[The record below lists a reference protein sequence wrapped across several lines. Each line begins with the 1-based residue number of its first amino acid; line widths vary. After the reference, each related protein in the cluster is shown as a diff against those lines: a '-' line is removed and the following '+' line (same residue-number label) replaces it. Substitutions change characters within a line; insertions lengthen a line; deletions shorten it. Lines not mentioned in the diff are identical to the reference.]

1 MTTRKIAKGSPLHSK
16 LCGKLEDRIKFG
28 LRVQTQFHNTWQ
40 QAEDSALAYLPE
52 SEMDALRRTDR
63 ERGNP
68 RYTTIQ
74 IPYSYALLMTA
85 HTYWTSVFFARTPV
99 HQFAGRH
106 GEAEQKVQAMEAL
119 ISYQCEVGQMMAP
132 YYIWLYDIGKY
143 GVGVFG
149 SYWCE
154 ELIQYG
160 ELHEVSDPLSGK
172 TSKLQ
177 TSIQVP
183 GYRGNK
189 IYNVTPFDFI
199 HDGHFPIGRFQEGE
213 FCGVRKVMGWN
224 EVVRRKNQGYYIEEN
239 CRFLKKEST
248 PPKGGP
254 TSALIRPETA
264 GTFSDDKADHPSSV
278 EVWEIYVDLIQNEWD
293 LGPSKY
299 PEKWV
304 FTISSDY
311 HVLLGAQP
319 LGAAHGKFP
328 FTVGESEVEGYGVY
342 NRGIP
347 EIVRPIQNTM
357 DWLLNTH
364 FFNVRAAL
372 NNQFIIDPSKIII
385 DEAEDGGPG
394 FIYRLR
400 PEAYGSDLRNFF
412 HQVPVQDMTQTH
424 VNDTNLMFSIGERV
438 MGINDQMFG
447 AMSGGRKTATE
458 VRTSTGFGVNR
469 QKTQCEYMSAS
480 AFGPHAQMLV
490 QQTQQWYDVPQIV
503 KVVGDLAMQ
512 AGPTFM
518 NVSPEDI
525 AGFYDYVPVDGT
537 LPVDRLAM
545 ANMWLSIMNQLRA
558 YPNLLMQFDIAR
570 IFTHIAGLTGVRNI
584 NQFRVQTMEQ
594 GMLQAQAQQGNVVPL
609 RPPGSPGMSPQGG
622 GAPAPAPP
630 TPSNSGGV
638 EGGSY

>member
-1 MTTRKIAKGSPLHSK
+1 MTTRKILKGSPLHMK

-28 LRVQTQFHNTWQ
+28 LRVQTQFHDTWQ
-40 QAEDSALAYLPE
+40 KAEDAALAYLPE
-52 SEMDALRRTDR
+52 SEMDALRRNDR

-85 HTYWTSVFFARTPV
+85 HTYWTSVFFARTPI

-119 ISYQCEVGQMMAP
+119 INYQCDVGQMMAP
-132 YYIWLYDIGKY
+132 YYIWLYDVGKY
-143 GVGVFG
+143 GVGILG
-149 SYWCE
+149 TYWCE
-154 ELIQYG
+154 ETIQYG
-160 ELHEVSDPLSGK
+160 QLEEVVDPITGK
-172 TSKLQ
+172 SQKLQ
-177 TSIQVP
+177 ASVQIP
-183 GYRGNK
+183 GYKGNK
-189 IYNVTPFDFI
+189 IYNVAPFDFI

-224 EVVRRKNQGYYIEEN
+224 EVVRRKNQGYYIKEN
-239 CRFLKKEST
+239 CDQLKKTST
-248 PPKGGP
+248 PPRNP
-254 TSALIRPETA
+254 SSALIRPETA
-264 GTFSDDKADHPSSV
+264 GTFSDDKQDHPSSV
-278 EVWEIYVDLIQNEWD
+278 EVWEVYVDLIQDEWE
-293 LGPSKY
+293 LGPSQY

-311 HVLLGAQP
+311 HVILGAQP
-319 LGAAHGKFP
+319 LGAAHGQFP
-328 FTVGESEVEGYGVY
+328 FSVGESEVEGYGVY

-364 FFNVRAAL
+364 FYNVRAAL

-412 HQVPVQDMTQTH
+412 HQVPVQDMTQAH
-424 VNDTNLMFSIGERV
+424 VGDTNLMFSIGERV

-447 AMSGGRKTATE
+447 ATSGGRKTATE

-480 AFGPHAQMLV
+480 AFSPHAQMLV
-490 QQTQQWYDVPQIV
+490 QQSQQWYDTPTML

-512 AGPTFM
+512 AGPNFM
-518 NVSPEDI
+518 QVNPEDI

-537 LPVDRLAM
+537 LPVDRMAM

-584 NQFRVQTMEQ
+584 NQFKIQTAQ
-594 GMLQAQAQQGNVVPL
+594 DGLLQMQAQQGNVVPL
-609 RPPGSPGMSPQGG
+609 RPPGAPGMSPQGG

-630 TPSNSGGV
+630 TPSNSGGT